1 MSVLRQEIK
10 YMYAGERGSGLVISA
25 LKLTIELLQDSLH
38 GTGAAAT
45 AHGNVEFV
53 LMVRHDGL

>member
-1 MSVLRQEIK
+1 
-10 YMYAGERGSGLVISA
+10 MYAGERGSGLVISA